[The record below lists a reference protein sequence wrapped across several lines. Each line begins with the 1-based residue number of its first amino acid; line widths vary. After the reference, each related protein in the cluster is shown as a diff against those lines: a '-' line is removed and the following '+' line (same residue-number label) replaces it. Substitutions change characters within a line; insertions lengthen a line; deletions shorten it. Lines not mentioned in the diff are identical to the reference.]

1 LKQWK
6 PRRVGDLRTL
16 SNHFFKDYWK
26 AINKEKSMQTETE
39 LQETQSAAPI
49 IMDDEDAMS
58 ADFERQHRAM
68 LSRISELETEV
79 KNLSQH
85 LNGG

>member
-1 LKQWK
+1 MNNLDRFKPPTKKEEMKADKQQ
-6 PRRVGDLRTL
+6 
-16 SNHFFKDYWK
+16 
-26 AINKEKSMQTETE
+26 EQEETE

-49 IMDDEDAMS
+49 IMSHEDALT
-58 ADFERQHRAM
+58 ADFEREHRAI

-85 LNGG
+85 LHQR